1 MICLFREPG
10 RKVNCVSNTILTHKS
25 RFHFL
30 CFDSTVFCRFFSTS
44 SPSLS
49 KKEKLWKADKR
60 NFLLARDQGGQS
72 RTTCLLGLLIRTKDS
87 LSIAHGH

>member
-30 CFDSTVFCRFFSTS
+30 CFDSTVFCRFF
-44 SPSLS
+44 LLHRRHCQ
-49 KKEKLWKADKR
+49 KKKNFERLINVIFCLREIKAG
-60 NFLLARDQGGQS
+60 NLEQLAYSGK
-72 RTTCLLGLLIRTKDS
+72 KDS